1 MIYLFY
7 FSGTTIA
14 TFHEPFGCEIKE
26 SSCLTVTLTDLI
38 PKSFT
43 RGSVPILPPA
53 RSVRRF
59 FRTSTFV
66 FDSAEQG
73 AARFALEDSGYIYT
87 RLGNPTTDALEKKLA
102 VLEQGEAALA
112 TASGVS
118 AITTTLLTLCQ
129 QGDHIVSAN
138 AIYGCT
144 HAFLSHS
151 ITKFGIEVSFVDAA
165 NPEAIRE
172 AMRPETKVVYIET
185 PANPTL
191 SLVDIETAAAIAH
204 QQGALLV
211 VDNTFMS
218 PYCQQP
224 LRLGADIVVH
234 SVTKYINGHGDVIGG
249 VIIGCQEFINRA
261 RFVGVKDI
269 TGGCMSPF
277 NARLTLRGVKT
288 LGIRMERHCNNAL
301 KIARF
306 LEEHP
311 GISQVIYPGLPSHP
325 QYELGKRQMSL
336 PGGIISFEITGGLE
350 AGRRMINSVELC
362 LLAVSLG
369 DTETLIQHPA
379 SMTHSPVA
387 PEERLKAGITDGLL
401 RLSVGLEDPDDIIHD
416 LERTIRKAAF

>member
-1 MIYLFY
+1 MSDCRTYGFNTQIVHAGQQPDPSTGAL
-7 FSGTTIA
+7 ST
-14 TFHEPFGCEIKE
+14 
-26 SSCLTVTLTDLI
+26 
-38 PKSFT
+38 
-43 RGSVPILPPA
+43 PI
-53 RSVRRF
+53 F
-59 FRTSTFV
+59 QTSTFV

-73 AARFALEDSGYIYT
+73 AARFALEESGYIYT

-102 VLEQGEAALA
+102 VLERGEAGLA
-112 TASGVS
+112 TASGIS

-129 QGDHIVSAN
+129 QGDHIVSAS

-151 ITKFGIEVSFVDAA
+151 MPKFGINVSFVDSA
-165 NPEAIRE
+165 NPEEIRA

-191 SLVDIETAAAIAH
+191 SLVDIETVAGIAH
-204 QQGALLV
+204 QQGAVLV

-224 LRLGADIVVH
+224 LQLGADIVVH

-249 VIIGCQEFINRA
+249 IIVGKQEFIDQA
-261 RFVGVKDI
+261 RFVGLKDI

-277 NARLTLRGVKT
+277 NAWLTLRGVKT
-288 LGIRMERHCNNAL
+288 LGIRMERHCENAM

-306 LEEHP
+306 LEGHP
-311 GISQVIYPGLPSHP
+311 SITHVYYPGLSSHP
-325 QYELGKRQMSL
+325 QYELGQRQMSL
-336 PGGIISFEITGGLE
+336 PGGIISFEIAGGLE

-387 PEERLKAGITDGLL
+387 PEERLKAGITDGLI
-401 RLSVGLEDPDDIIHD
+401 RLSVGLEDPEDIIND
-416 LERTIRKAAF
+416 LEHAIRKATF